1 MAKIIDDPKVQELL
15 AKTEAKHEVALEKA
29 VVKARKEALKEAMG
43 VVKASIDANKDI
55 EDKNTKKLVA
65 GILRDNLAS
74 IKGL

>member
-15 AKTEAKHEVALEKA
+15 AKTKAKHEVALEKA

-74 IKGL
+74 IRGL